1 MKQKLS
7 RIRLLLTDV
16 DGCLTDNRLFYVPD
30 GQGNIVETKG
40 FSSQDG
46 MSMRWLQSAGIEIGW
61 ISGRDSPATVTRA
74 KMLGVKYLYQ
84 NHLEKLVPYAEIL
97 KQSGATDAE
106 VCYIGDDLP
115 DAPVML
121 RAGFAVAVENAVPE
135 IKKIA
140 DYVTKAPGG
149 LGAAR
154 EVIELVLKA
163 QGKWKPILRRYGIK

>member
-16 DGCLTDNRLFYVPD
+16 DGCLTDNRLFYVAD

-84 NHLEKLVPYAEIL
+84 NHLEKLVTYAEIL
-97 KQSGATDAE
+97 KEAGATDPGARH
-106 VCYIGDDLP
+106 IGEEP
-115 DAPVML
+115 P
-121 RAGFAVAVENAVPE
+121 
-135 IKKIA
+135 
-140 DYVTKAPGG
+140 
-149 LGAAR
+149 
-154 EVIELVLKA
+154 
-163 QGKWKPILRRYGIK
+163 

>member
-97 KQSGATDAE
+97 KQSGATHSESCD
-106 VCYIGDDLP
+106 IRQDR
-115 DAPVML
+115 PVPPCML
-121 RAGFAVAVENAVPE
+121 RPGVLVAVGNA
-135 IKKIA
+135 
-140 DYVTKAPGG
+140 D
-149 LGAAR
+149 
-154 EVIELVLKA
+154 
-163 QGKWKPILRRYGIK
+163 